1 MAFEKYVLS
10 FDRTYTMT
18 AEGLAA
24 KMKYAPELGE
34 DVSTTADEHIDR
46 CVYNPN
52 LRIVPYLDGKVTA
65 ADKVSLRKLIEF
77 TRYKYFTSFDV
88 DWASAEFPLVTNHCA
103 LPIFNIKQEELVLKY
118 VTTANGFKNI
128 KRTPFVESE
137 WGMKKVSYLPEV
149 EKMYSRFMAEK

>member
-1 MAFEKYVLS
+1 MFEKYVLS

-34 DVSTTADEHIDR
+34 DVSPTADEHIDR

-88 DWASAEFPLVTNHCA
+88 DWASAEFPLVTDHSA
-103 LPIFNIKQEELVLKY
+103 LPIFDVDQEEIVMKY
-118 VTTANGFKNI
+118 ITSSNGFKNI
-128 KRTPFVESE
+128 KRIAFIESE
-137 WGMKKVSYLPEV
+137 WDKKKVTFLPEV
-149 EKMYSRFMAEK
+149 EEMYSHFMAEK

>member
-1 MAFEKYVLS
+1 MDFQRYVLT
-10 FDRTYTMT
+10 FDRTFTMT

-24 KMKYAPELGE
+24 KIKYSPELGE
-34 DVSTTADEHIDR
+34 DVSTNPEEHIDR

-88 DWASAEFPLVTNHCA
+88 DWASAEFPVVTNHHA
-103 LPIFNIKQEELVLKY
+103 LPIFNDEQEAVVLKY
-118 VTTANGFKNI
+118 ITKDNGFKNI
-128 KRTPFVESE
+128 KKKEYIE
-137 WGMKKVSYLPEV
+137 NDWQMKKVKYLPEV
-149 EKMYSRFMAEK
+149 EKMYSHFMSAK